1 MRLKKG
7 ILIVFEGID
16 GAGKSTQARIL
27 YEELQ
32 KRDFE
37 TVFSREPTDSVY
49 GRKIREL
56 AQKDRD
62 AISPEEEYLL
72 FVNDRKIH
80 VASLIKP
87 SLENGKIVILDR
99 YYYSTIAYQ
108 GALGLDVNRIK
119 KENESFA
126 PRPDLVFLLKIRPK
140 QGLERIRK
148 SRNEV
153 PNLFEREDALK
164 KVAGLFDSLKDPE
177 IISLDA
183 NEGTEAVHGQVM
195 NEVNKILKL
204 YQ

>member
-27 YEELQ
+27 CEELQ
-32 KRDFE
+32 KRGFE
-37 TVFSREPTDSVY
+37 TVFSREPTDSIY

-56 AQKDRD
+56 AERGRD
-62 AISPEEEYLL
+62 AISPEEEYSL
-72 FVNDRKIH
+72 FVNDRRIH

-87 SLENGKIVILDR
+87 SLEDCKIVILDR

-108 GALGLDVNRIK
+108 GALGLDVHRIK

-126 PRPDLVFLLKIRPK
+126 PRPDVIFLLKIEPK
-140 QGLERIRK
+140 KGLERIRK

-153 PNLFEREDALK
+153 PNLFEREETLNR
-164 KVAGLFDSLKDPE
+164 VAAIFDSLNDPE
-177 IISLDA
+177 IITLDA
-183 NEGTEAVHGQVM
+183 NEGAAPVHRKVMDAM
-195 NEVNKILKL
+195 NEILTR
-204 YQ
+204 YR